1 MILVCR
7 SGYVTGGCSKLTN
20 HSHIVLTFVE
30 HLPAE
35 RPSTFSNSIS
45 ILTSD
50 EQLASNSTMPSKKV
64 PVAKQKATI
73 GWLDNGEGSTGASAS
88 SKVSRVGQDVIERI
102 KKCFERAEHEEKN
115 ESEAR
120 AAVMMASKYLK
131 KYNLSR
137 ADVMEHEDQ
146 NTRAARGGM
155 SNVNIWPAK
164 DGGAVK
170 NQAWVNDLVCAIR
183 KFFDCN
189 SYSTNLHDSVEWTFY
204 GIAEHTL
211 SASIAFEMCHN
222 LIQEWAGS
230 YTTVAARNSYSL
242 GVADGLCRLAEQERV
257 DTENAA
263 REAENKAFAA
273 RLVRL
278 FDFSSSALTT
288 L

>member
-1 MILVCR
+1 M
-7 SGYVTGGCSKLTN
+7 
-20 HSHIVLTFVE
+20 
-30 HLPAE
+30 
-35 RPSTFSNSIS
+35 
-45 ILTSD
+45 
-50 EQLASNSTMPSKKV
+50 
-64 PVAKQKATI
+64 AKQRATI
-73 GWLDNGEGSTGASAS
+73 GWLDNGEGSTGASAP
-88 SKVSRVGQDVIERI
+88 SKVSSVGQDVIERI

-189 SYSTNLHDSVEWTFY
+189 SYSTNLLDNVEWTFY

-273 RLVRL
+273 RLVRI
-278 FDFSSSALTT
+278 FDLSSSALTPLCRLRDSLRYTYSRST
-288 L
+288 LFTCLIAC